1 MSDAS
6 HYLQG
11 RLGMR
16 VVMVFAA
23 AYFLSYAFRAINAV
37 IAPALMAD
45 LQLSNADLG
54 LLSSAYFVGFA
65 CLQLPLGVWLDK
77 YGPRRTESALLAFAA
92 LGAAIFAS
100 SDTLA
105 GLWLGRALIGIGV
118 SACLMAPFKAYR
130 VWYPPERQSQLA
142 SWMLVFGTC
151 GALATTVPVAKLL
164 PVIGWRGVFWAMATL
179 IVLAATLLFFRLKP
193 VEKEM
198 AQRQSQMGSAPAA
211 PGGYRAIFSDPYFLR
226 MAWLGGVYQ
235 GGFMAIQT
243 LWAGPWMVTVLGL
256 SLDETSRVLFLFNLF
271 LMLSYVGLSWWSPR
285 YVSYGGRPGV
295 PALRIVTYGLSL
307 SMLIQLAML
316 LFPYS
321 WAWVFWLLFALV
333 VTVTTLAQT
342 HVSLS
347 FPSSQ
352 AGRANSAFNLTL
364 FIGAFSLQWGMGLLI
379 DTFMSY
385 GWGHASAIRM
395 AWAVYLL
402 LQLCALISFVMTR
415 SRIAPFAEK
424 LNHASSGRMV

>member
-1 MSDAS
+1 MSDPV
-6 HYLQG
+6 YLQG

-16 VVMVFAA
+16 VVIVFAA

-37 IAPALMAD
+37 IAPALTAD

-77 YGPRRTESALLAFAA
+77 YGPRRTESALLVFAA

-100 SDTLA
+100 SSTLT
-105 GLWLGRALIGIGV
+105 GLWVGRALIGMGV
-118 SACLMAPFKAYR
+118 SACLMAPLKAYR

-151 GALATTVPVAKLL
+151 GALATTVPVAMLL
-164 PVIGWRGVFWAMATL
+164 PLIGWRGVFWAMAAL
-179 IVLAATLLFFRLKP
+179 IVIAAALVFFRVRP
-193 VEKEM
+193 VERSM
-198 AQRQSQMGSAPAA
+198 AQQQSEMSLTPEA
-211 PGGYRAIFSDPYFLR
+211 PGGYKAIFTDPYFRR

-243 LWAGPWMVTVLGL
+243 LWAGPWMVDVLGL
-256 SLDETSRVLFLFNLF
+256 SVEEASQVLFLFNLF
-271 LMLSYVGLSWWSPR
+271 LMLSYIALSWWAPR
-285 YVSYGGRPGV
+285 HVAYGNRPGL
-295 PALRIVTYGLSL
+295 PALRVVTIGLAL

-316 LFPYS
+316 LFPYR
-321 WAWVFWLLFALV
+321 WAWIFWVLFALV

-347 FPSSQ
+347 FASSQ

-364 FIGAFSLQWGMGLLI
+364 FIGAFGLQWGMGLLI
-379 DTFMSY
+379 DVFVSY
-385 GWGHASAIRM
+385 GWSQSSAMRM

-402 LQLCALISFVMTR
+402 IQLGALVSFIGSR
-415 SRIAPFAEK
+415 SRVAPFA
-424 LNHASSGRMV
+424 

>member
-1 MSDAS
+1 MSDAP

-16 VVMVFAA
+16 VVLVFAA

-118 SACLMAPFKAYR
+118 SACLMAPLKAYR
-130 VWYPPERQSQLA
+130 VWYP
-142 SWMLVFGTC
+142 
-151 GALATTVPVAKLL
+151 VAMLL
-164 PVIGWRGVFWAMATL
+164 PVIGWRGVFWVMAAM
-179 IVLAATLLFFRLKP
+179 IILAATLLFLRLKP
-193 VEKEM
+193 VEKDM
-198 AQRQSQMGSAPAA
+198 LQQQSSMPAPPAA
-211 PGGYRAIFSDPYFLR
+211 PGGYRAIFADPYFRR
-226 MAWLGGVYQ
+226 MALLSGVYQ

-243 LWAGPWMVTVLGL
+243 LWAGPWMVNVLGL
-256 SLDETSRVLFLFNLF
+256 SVDETSRVLFLFNLF
-271 LMLSYVGLSWWSPR
+271 LMLSYVGLSWWAPR
-285 YVSYGGRPGV
+285 YVSYGGRPGI
-295 PALRIVTYGLSL
+295 PALRVVTYGLAL

-316 LFPYS
+316 LFPYT
-321 WAWVFWLLFALV
+321 WAWVFWLIFALV

-364 FIGAFSLQWGMGLLI
+364 FIGAFGLQWGMGLLI
-379 DTFMSY
+379 DVFMSQ
-385 GWGHASAIRM
+385 GWSQSLAIRM
-395 AWAVYLL
+395 SWAVYLL
-402 LQLCALISFVMTR
+402 LQLSALIFFVSTG
-415 SRIAPFAEK
+415 SRVAPFTEK
-424 LNHASSGRMV
+424 PASA

>member
-1 MSDAS
+1 
-6 HYLQG
+6 
-11 RLGMR
+11 MR

-37 IAPALMAD
+37 IAPALMTD

-105 GLWLGRALIGIGV
+105 GLWIGRALIGIGV
-118 SACLMAPFKAYR
+118 SACLMAPLKAYR

-151 GALATTVPVAKLL
+151 GALATTVPVAMVL
-164 PVIGWRGVFWAMATL
+164 PVIGWRGVFWAMAAM
-179 IVLAATLLFFRLKP
+179 IIMAATLLFLRLKP
-193 VEKEM
+193 VEQEM
-198 AQRQSQMGSAPAA
+198 QQQQAKMPTPAAA
-211 PGGYRAIFSDPYFLR
+211 PGGYRAIFSDPYFRR
-226 MAWLGGVYQ
+226 MALLGGVYQ

-243 LWAGPWMVTVLGL
+243 LWAGPWMVNVLGL
-256 SLDETSRVLFLFNLF
+256 SVDEASRVLFLFNLF
-271 LMLSYVGLSWWSPR
+271 LMFSYIGLSWWAPR
-285 YVSYGGRPGV
+285 HVSYGDRQGI
-295 PALRIVTYGLSL
+295 PALRVVTYGLAL

-316 LFPYS
+316 LFPYA
-321 WAWVFWLLFALV
+321 WAWIFWLMFALV

-364 FIGAFSLQWGMGLLI
+364 FIGAFGLQWGMGLLI
-379 DTFMSY
+379 DVFMSQ
-385 GWGHASAIRM
+385 GWSQSSAIRM

-402 LQLCALISFVMTR
+402 LQLAALISFVSTR

-424 LNHASSGRMV
+424 PANA

>member
-1 MSDAS
+1 MSDPV
-6 HYLQG
+6 YLQG

-16 VVMVFAA
+16 VVIVFAA

-37 IAPALMAD
+37 IAPALTAD

-77 YGPRRTESALLAFAA
+77 YGPRRTESALLVFAA

-100 SDTLA
+100 SSTLT
-105 GLWLGRALIGIGV
+105 GLWVGRALIGIGV
-118 SACLMAPFKAYR
+118 SACLMAPLKAYR

-151 GALATTVPVAKLL
+151 GALATTVPVAMLL
-164 PVIGWRGVFWAMATL
+164 PLIGWRGVFWAMAAL
-179 IVLAATLLFFRLKP
+179 IVVAAALVFFRVRP
-193 VEKEM
+193 VERSM
-198 AQRQSQMGSAPAA
+198 AQQQSEMSLTPEA
-211 PGGYRAIFSDPYFLR
+211 PGGYKAIFTDPYFRR

-243 LWAGPWMVTVLGL
+243 LWAGPWMVNVLGL
-256 SLDETSRVLFLFNLF
+256 SVEEASQVLFLFNLF
-271 LMLSYVGLSWWSPR
+271 LMLSYIALSWWAPR
-285 YVSYGGRPGV
+285 HVAYGNRPGL
-295 PALRIVTYGLSL
+295 PALRVVTIGLAL

-316 LFPYS
+316 LFPYR
-321 WAWVFWLLFALV
+321 WAWIFWVLFALV

-347 FPSSQ
+347 FASSQ

-364 FIGAFSLQWGMGLLI
+364 FIGAFGLQWGMGLLI
-379 DTFMSY
+379 DVFVSY
-385 GWGHASAIRM
+385 GWSQSSAMRM

-402 LQLCALISFVMTR
+402 IQLGALVSFIGSR
-415 SRIAPFAEK
+415 SRVAPFAEK
-424 LNHASSGRMV
+424 PAAP

>member
-1 MSDAS
+1 MSDAP

-16 VVMVFAA
+16 VVLVFAA

-118 SACLMAPFKAYR
+118 SACLMAPLKAYR

-151 GALATTVPVAKLL
+151 GALATTVPVAMLL
-164 PVIGWRGVFWAMATL
+164 PVIGWRGVFWAMVAM
-179 IVLAATLLFFRLKP
+179 IILAATLLFLRLKP
-193 VEKEM
+193 VEKDM
-198 AQRQSQMGSAPAA
+198 LQQQSSMPAPPAA
-211 PGGYRAIFSDPYFLR
+211 PGGYRAIFADPYFRR
-226 MAWLGGVYQ
+226 MALLSGVYQ

-243 LWAGPWMVTVLGL
+243 LWAGPWMVNVLGL
-256 SLDETSRVLFLFNLF
+256 SVDETSRVLFLFNLF
-271 LMLSYVGLSWWSPR
+271 LMLSYVGLSWWAPR
-285 YVSYGGRPGV
+285 YVSYGGRPGI
-295 PALRIVTYGLSL
+295 PALRVVTYGLAL

-316 LFPYS
+316 LFPYT
-321 WAWVFWLLFALV
+321 WAWVFWLIFALV

-342 HVSLS
+342 HVRLS

-364 FIGAFSLQWGMGLLI
+364 FIGAFGLQWGMGLLI
-379 DTFMSY
+379 DVFMSQ
-385 GWGHASAIRM
+385 GWSQSLAIRM
-395 AWAVYLL
+395 SWAVYLL
-402 LQLCALISFVMTR
+402 LQLIALIFFVSTG
-415 SRIAPFAEK
+415 SRVAPFTEK
-424 LNHASSGRMV
+424 PASA

>member
-1 MSDAS
+1 MSDPV
-6 HYLQG
+6 YLQG

-16 VVMVFAA
+16 VVIVFAA

-37 IAPALMAD
+37 IAPALTAD

-65 CLQLPLGVWLDK
+65 CMQLPLGVWLDK
-77 YGPRRTESALLAFAA
+77 YGPRRTESALLVFAA

-100 SDTLA
+100 SSTLT
-105 GLWLGRALIGIGV
+105 GLWVGRALIGIGV
-118 SACLMAPFKAYR
+118 SACLMAPLKAYR

-151 GALATTVPVAKLL
+151 GALATTVPVAMLL
-164 PVIGWRGVFWAMATL
+164 PLIGWRGVFWAMAAL
-179 IVLAATLLFFRLKP
+179 IVVAAALVFFRVRP
-193 VEKEM
+193 VERSM
-198 AQRQSQMGSAPAA
+198 AQQQSEMSLTPEA
-211 PGGYRAIFSDPYFLR
+211 PGGYKAIFTDPYFRR

-243 LWAGPWMVTVLGL
+243 LWAGPWMVDVLGL
-256 SLDETSRVLFLFNLF
+256 SVEEASQVLFLFNLF
-271 LMLSYVGLSWWSPR
+271 LMLSYIALSWWAPR
-285 YVSYGGRPGV
+285 HVAYGNRPGL
-295 PALRIVTYGLSL
+295 PALRVVTIGLAL

-316 LFPYS
+316 LFPYR
-321 WAWVFWLLFALV
+321 WAWIFWVLFALV

-347 FPSSQ
+347 FASSQ

-364 FIGAFSLQWGMGLLI
+364 FIGAFGLQWGMGLLI
-379 DTFMSY
+379 DIFVSY
-385 GWGHASAIRM
+385 GWSQSSAMRM

-402 LQLCALISFVMTR
+402 IQLGALVSFIGSR
-415 SRIAPFAEK
+415 SRVAPFAEK
-424 LNHASSGRMV
+424 TVAP

>member
-1 MSDAS
+1 MSDAP

-11 RLGMR
+11 RLGLR

-37 IAPALMAD
+37 IAPAMMAD

-118 SACLMAPFKAYR
+118 SACLMAPLKAYR

-151 GALATTVPVAKLL
+151 GALATTVPVAMLL
-164 PVIGWRGVFWAMATL
+164 PMIGWRGVFWAMAIM
-179 IVLAATLLFFRLKP
+179 IVMAAILLFLRLKP

-198 AQRQSQMGSAPAA
+198 LQQQAKMPTSPAA
-211 PGGYRAIFSDPYFLR
+211 PGGYRAIFSDPYFRR
-226 MAWLGGVYQ
+226 MALLSGVYQ

-243 LWAGPWMVTVLGL
+243 LWAGPWMVNVLGL
-256 SLDETSRVLFLFNLF
+256 SVDEASQVLFLFNLF
-271 LMLSYVGLSWWSPR
+271 LMFSYIGLSWWAPR
-285 YVSYGGRPGV
+285 YVSYGDRPGI
-295 PALRIVTYGLSL
+295 PALRVVTYGLAL

-316 LFPYS
+316 LFPYP
-321 WAWVFWLLFALV
+321 WAWVFWLIFALV

-364 FIGAFSLQWGMGLLI
+364 FIGAFALQWGMGLLI
-379 DTFMSY
+379 DVFVSQ
-385 GWGHASAIRM
+385 GWSQSSAIRM

-402 LQLCALISFVMTR
+402 CQLGALIFFVSTR

-424 LNHASSGRMV
+424 PACA

>member
-1 MSDAS
+1 MSDPV
-6 HYLQG
+6 YLQG

-16 VVMVFAA
+16 VVIVFAA

-37 IAPALMAD
+37 IAPALTAD

-77 YGPRRTESALLAFAA
+77 YGPRRTESALLVFAA

-100 SDTLA
+100 SSTLT
-105 GLWLGRALIGIGV
+105 GLWVGRALIGIGV
-118 SACLMAPFKAYR
+118 SACLMAPLKAYR

-151 GALATTVPVAKLL
+151 GALATTVPVAMLL
-164 PVIGWRGVFWAMATL
+164 PLIGWRGVFWAMAAL
-179 IVLAATLLFFRLKP
+179 IVVAAALVFFRVRP
-193 VEKEM
+193 VERSM
-198 AQRQSQMGSAPAA
+198 AQQQSEMSLTPEA
-211 PGGYRAIFSDPYFLR
+211 PGGYKAIFTDPYFRR

-243 LWAGPWMVTVLGL
+243 LWAGPWMVDVLGL
-256 SLDETSRVLFLFNLF
+256 SVKEASQVLFLFNLF
-271 LMLSYVGLSWWSPR
+271 LMLSYIALSWWAPR
-285 YVSYGGRPGV
+285 HVAYGNRPGL
-295 PALRIVTYGLSL
+295 PALRVVTIGLAL

-316 LFPYS
+316 LFPYR
-321 WAWVFWLLFALV
+321 WAWIFWVLFALV

-347 FPSSQ
+347 FASSQ

-364 FIGAFSLQWGMGLLI
+364 FIGAFGLQWGMGLLI
-379 DTFMSY
+379 DIFVSY
-385 GWGHASAIRM
+385 GWSQSSAMRM

-402 LQLCALISFVMTR
+402 IQLGALVSFIGSR
-415 SRIAPFAEK
+415 SRVAPFAEK
-424 LNHASSGRMV
+424 TVAP

>member
-198 AQRQSQMGSAPAA
+198 AQRQSPMGSAPAA

-271 LMLSYVGLSWWSPR
+271 LLLSYVGLSWWSPR

>member
-1 MSDAS
+1 MSDAP

-118 SACLMAPFKAYR
+118 SACLMAPLKAYR

-151 GALATTVPVAKLL
+151 GALATTVPVAMLM
-164 PVIGWRGVFWAMATL
+164 PVIGWRGVFWAMAAMIIL
-179 IVLAATLLFFRLKP
+179 SAALLFLRLKP
-193 VEKEM
+193 VEKDM
-198 AQRQSQMGSAPAA
+198 LRLQSSVAAPPEA
-211 PGGYRAIFSDPYFLR
+211 PGGYRAIFTDPYFRR
-226 MAWLGGVYQ
+226 MALLSGVYQ

-243 LWAGPWMVTVLGL
+243 LWAGPWMVNVLGL
-256 SLDETSRVLFLFNLF
+256 SVDEASRVLFLFNLF
-271 LMLSYVGLSWWSPR
+271 LMFSYVGLSWWAPR
-285 YVSYGGRPGV
+285 YVSYGGRPGI
-295 PALRIVTYGLSL
+295 PALRVVTYGLAL

-316 LFPYS
+316 LFPHP
-321 WAWVFWLLFALV
+321 WAWVFWLIFALV

-364 FIGAFSLQWGMGLLI
+364 FIGAFALQWGMGLLI
-379 DTFMSY
+379 DVFMSQ
-385 GWGHASAIRM
+385 GWSQPSAIRM
-395 AWAVYLL
+395 AWATYLL
-402 LQLCALISFVMTR
+402 FQLGALIFFVSTR

-424 LNHASSGRMV
+424 PAGA

>member
-1 MSDAS
+1 MSDPV
-6 HYLQG
+6 YLQG

-16 VVMVFAA
+16 VVIVFAA

-37 IAPALMAD
+37 IAPALTAD

-65 CLQLPLGVWLDK
+65 SLQLPLGVWLDK
-77 YGPRRTESALLAFAA
+77 YGPRRTESALLVFAA

-100 SDTLA
+100 SSTLT
-105 GLWLGRALIGIGV
+105 GLWVGRALIGIGV
-118 SACLMAPFKAYR
+118 SACLMAPLKAYR

-151 GALATTVPVAKLL
+151 GALATTVPVAMLL
-164 PVIGWRGVFWAMATL
+164 PLIGWRGVFWAMAAL
-179 IVLAATLLFFRLKP
+179 IVVAAALVFFRVRP
-193 VEKEM
+193 VERSM
-198 AQRQSQMGSAPAA
+198 AQQQSEMILTPEA
-211 PGGYRAIFSDPYFLR
+211 PGGYKAIFTDPYFRR

-243 LWAGPWMVTVLGL
+243 LWAGPWMVDVLGL
-256 SLDETSRVLFLFNLF
+256 SVEEASQVLFLFNLF
-271 LMLSYVGLSWWSPR
+271 LMLSYIALSWWAPR
-285 YVSYGGRPGV
+285 HVAYGNRPGL
-295 PALRIVTYGLSL
+295 PALRVVTIGLAL

-316 LFPYS
+316 LFPYR
-321 WAWVFWLLFALV
+321 WAWIFWVLFALV

-347 FPSSQ
+347 FASSQ

-364 FIGAFSLQWGMGLLI
+364 FIGAFGLQWGMGLLI
-379 DTFMSY
+379 DVFVSY
-385 GWGHASAIRM
+385 GWSQSSAMRM

-402 LQLCALISFVMTR
+402 IQLGALVSFIGSR
-415 SRIAPFAEK
+415 SRVAPFAEK
-424 LNHASSGRMV
+424 TVAP

>member
-1 MSDAS
+1 MSDAT
-6 HYLQG
+6 YLQG

-16 VVMVFAA
+16 VVLVFAA

-54 LLSSAYFVGFA
+54 FLSSAYFVGFA

-92 LGAAIFAS
+92 LGAAIFAT
-100 SDTLA
+100 SDSLT
-105 GLWLGRALIGIGV
+105 GLWIGRALIGIGV
-118 SACLMAPFKAYR
+118 SACLMAPLKAYR

-151 GALATTVPVAKLL
+151 GALATTVPVAMLL
-164 PVIGWRGVFWAMATL
+164 PQIGWRGVFWAMSAL
-179 IVLAATLLFFRLKP
+179 IVMAAALVFFRLRP
-193 VEKEM
+193 VEHSM
-198 AQRQSQMGSAPAA
+198 ARLQSAMPVAPAA
-211 PGGYRAIFSDPYFLR
+211 PGGYQAIFKDPYFRR

-243 LWAGPWMVTVLGL
+243 LWAGPWMVNVLGL
-256 SLDETSRVLFLFNLF
+256 SVDEASQVLFLFNLF
-271 LMLSYVGLSWWSPR
+271 LMLSYVGLSWWAPR
-285 YVSYGGRPGV
+285 YVSYGNRPGL
-295 PALRIVTYGLSL
+295 PALQVVTIGLAL

-316 LFPYS
+316 VFPYR
-321 WAWVFWLLFALV
+321 WAWIFWVLFALV

-347 FPSSQ
+347 FPSTQ

-364 FIGAFSLQWGMGLLI
+364 FIGAFGLQWGMGLMI
-379 DTFMSY
+379 DVFVSY
-385 GWGHASAIRM
+385 GWSQASAMRM
-395 AWAVYLL
+395 AWTVYLL
-402 LQLCALISFVMTR
+402 IQLVALVSFVG
-415 SRIAPFAEK
+415 SRARVAPFAEK
-424 LNHASSGRMV
+424 SVMP